1 MAKDKAPYRP
11 GADLFGLSPGMYAAH
26 FYREERGA
34 PGTYENDVALRSGHI
49 EYGTVGERWI
59 SRELAG
65 F

>member
-1 MAKDKAPYRP
+1 
-11 GADLFGLSPGMYAAH
+11 MYAAH

-59 SRELAG
+59 SHELAV
-65 F
+65 FKDSDEFR